1 MKTDKP
7 CDNLL
12 ARRKARKVAPRA
24 RTRSNNNSQGNREIS
39 PSKESIKAAE
49 DLALAAFASG
59 LKLAAAFGT
68 VAAKTTSLAFASIA
82 TGADK
87 FSELVKQEALKS
99 QKAHAHETIPVT
111 TARGRQRARRTPE
124 EENPGVLT
132 ARLHQS

>member
-24 RTRSNNNSQGNREIS
+24 RTRSNNNSRGNREIS
-39 PSKESIKAAE
+39 ASKESIKAAE

-59 LKLAAAFGT
+59 LKLAAAFGS
-68 VAAKTTSLAFASIA
+68 VAAKTTSFALASLA

-87 FSELVKQEALKS
+87 FSELVKKEALASSK
-99 QKAHAHETIPVT
+99 KGLAAHSISTRNI
-111 TARGRQRARRTPE
+111 RRVRSKRSKGNQE
-124 EENPGVLT
+124 
-132 ARLHQS
+132 S